1 MICLPEQYANAF
13 LKALKSGKINPE
25 RLIKMTSEQRREFFA
40 KLVGD
45 HAKFVNAEF
54 ESKLLL
60 KNQKRGLVT
69 WAERMSGLREY
80 SKKDIIEKIN
90 KLDRALNPAEQEQF
104 LQDIAEKRLGVQVSY
119 DDAQKLVKLT
129 QKVESL
135 KKPNLEEYQQGDDYW
150 KAKQELIKFAREL
163 KADIPPTIGK
173 FSVARKRLADYISVQ
188 RALKVGFDLSAP
200 LRQGRA
206 LLGTR
211 EWNGAFRRMFQY
223 AKDPTAMDELEIKM
237 MRNKYAD
244 AVLSVKRE
252 LGLTS
257 LGETFTQREED
268 FASKLVDK
276 IPVLRGSERAF
287 VGFLNDLRFNRFVN
301 IVDRLEKKGFKITE
315 DKEAL
320 KNLAKVI
327 GAATGRGSLGSAEGA
342 ARSLATVL
350 FSPRWIASRV
360 QLLLNPITKTGP
372 ARQEAIRSLATLAGT
387 SAAILG
393 MAKMA
398 GVDVEI
404 DPRSSDFGKIKIG
417 NVRFDIT
424 GGLATYITLMSRLA
438 TLSSKSSTTGVITAL
453 NSGAYNSRTAYDVAL
468 SFITNKTAPLPSLV
482 RDFLKG
488 KTWEGQKLDPT
499 DTSSKNMKF
508 LAKYLGKELFE
519 PLLASDALDA
529 YQDSSGNVL
538 LTAGAFTGSLF
549 GAGVVSYKGS
559 IKQQVKELYRD
570 NEDEEAKQLLE
581 NAYTAGKISK
591 FSYERLKKQ
600 LKQATSNKEIDLPND
615 IVYFK
620 SLPYEYQLR
629 RLKKMKL
636 EDVNRYAWYAK
647 KELKSKFSSISKNT
661 AEFVKLY
668 HQGKVKHPIWKRQKN
683 ETR

>member
-13 LKALKSGKINPE
+13 LKALKSGKISPE
-25 RLIKMTSEQRREFFA
+25 RLMKMTSEQRRKFFA
-40 KLVGD
+40 KLVGEQ
-45 HAKFVNAEF
+45 HAKFVNTEF

-69 WAERMSGLREY
+69 WAKRMSGLREY

-104 LQDIAEKRLGVQVSY
+104 LQDIAEKRLGVRVRY
-119 DDAQKLVKLT
+119 EDAQKLVKLT
-129 QKVESL
+129 QKVEQL
-135 KKPNLEEYQQGDDYW
+135 KKPNLEEWQQGDAYYE
-150 KAKQELIKFAREL
+150 AKQKLIKFAREL
-163 KADIPPTIGK
+163 KADVPPNMSK
-173 FSVARKRLADYISVQ
+173 VKVAWKRFVDFTSIQ
-188 RALKVGFDLSAP
+188 RAIKVGFDLSAP

-211 EWNGAFRRMFQY
+211 EWNGAFRRMFKY
-223 AKDPTAMDELEIKM
+223 AKDPLAMDELEIKM

-268 FASKLVDK
+268 FASKLIGK

-301 IVDRLEKKGFKITE
+301 IIDKLEKSGIKITE

-320 KNLAKVI
+320 KDVAKVI
-327 GAATGRGSLGSAEGA
+327 GAATGRGTLGSAEGA
-342 ARSLATVL
+342 ARSLAIVL

-360 QLLLNPITKTGP
+360 QTILNPITKKGP
-372 ARQEAIRSLATLAGT
+372 ARREAIKALARLAGT
-387 SAAILG
+387 AIAILG

-398 GVDVEI
+398 GADVEI
-404 DPRSSDFGKIKIG
+404 DPRSTDFGKIKIG
-417 NVRFDIT
+417 KVRFDVT
-424 GGLATYITLMSRLA
+424 GGLATYITLMSRMA
-438 TLSSKSSTTGVITAL
+438 TFSSKSSTTGVITML
-453 NSGAYNSRTAYDVAL
+453 NSEAYNSRTAMDVAT
-468 SFITNKTAPLPSLV
+468 SFLLNKTAPLPSLV
-482 RDFLKG
+482 RDIMKG
-488 KTWEGQKLDPT
+488 KTWEGQRLDPT
-499 DTSSKNMKF
+499 DTSPKNIKF

-519 PLLASDALDA
+519 PLLAADTLDA
-529 YQDSSGNVL
+529 YRDSSGNVL
-538 LTAGAFTGSLF
+538 LGTGAFIGSLF

-570 NEDEEAKQLLE
+570 NEDDDAKQLLE
-581 NAYTAGKISK
+581 DAYTTGKISK

-600 LKQATSNKEIDLPND
+600 LKSSSSNKEIDLPND

-620 SLPYEYQLR
+620 SLPYETQLR
-629 RLKKMKL
+629 MFKKMKDIDK
-636 EDVNRYAWYAK
+636 ERYIWFAK
-647 KELKSKFSSISKNT
+647 KEIQDQYKEIKDKTSKP
-661 AEFVKLY
+661 
-668 HQGKVKHPIWKRQKN
+668 HWKRGVL
-683 ETR
+683 E